1 MTIEILRRA
10 SNQSVIVTISGSKT
24 YIYRE
29 VNHVDIRRSE
39 RGLYLFSFVGKL
51 ANDSQNRKENV
62 SGVAGIYREVL
73 E

>member
-1 MTIEILRRA
+1 MTVEIRRRA
-10 SNQSVIVTISGSKT
+10 SNQSVITTYGNKT

-39 RGLYLFSFVGKL
+39 RGQYLFSFVGKL
-51 ANDSQNRKENV
+51 ANDTQNRKENV
-62 SGVAGIYREVL
+62 SGVADIYREVL

>member
-29 VNHVDIRRSE
+29 VNHVDVRRSE
-39 RGLYLFSFVGKL
+39 RGQYLFSFVGKL
-51 ANDSQNRKENV
+51 ANDTQNRKENV